1 MKTWTGIGASVE
13 GYKSLLSEGA
23 TALEV
28 GDPSVNAYFHSR
40 PLRTG
45 EVGKHGQGYG
55 HQSVSIGGG
64 GGSQL
69 LFRETL
75 LPSGDRQPM
84 SSLIFTLEDAGEWA
98 GLTPFDDGS
107 GGQIS
112 VVDQVMCHALNG
124 KGLVYFHAPTADE
137 LVAAGVLTSSGDL
150 CLTASKR
157 VKTGEEAMKKDLPMQ
172 LLGIELTGAVNQLAH
187 IAGMPANGPLYA
199 QPGVA
204 LEADTIRVNMH
215 PESFRQAP
223 VVVASPIA

>member
-1 MKTWTGIGASVE
+1 
-13 GYKSLLSEGA
+13 
-23 TALEV
+23 V

-84 SSLIFTLEDAGEWA
+84 SSLIFTLKEAGEWA
-98 GLTPFDDGS
+98 GLTPIDDGS

-150 CLTASKR
+150 CLTSSKR

-187 IAGMPANGPLYA
+187 IAGMPANGPLYT
-199 QPGVA
+199 QPGVVR
-204 LEADTIRVNMH
+204 EADTIRVNMH